1 LKSKLSTPA
10 FSFAHVGPKEKA
22 WQKENGR
29 EDVSPS
35 ADGDQGCAP
44 STCAH
49 WRGGY
54 GALTRGTHPPRVAKC
69 AHARR
74 VAIWKAKPFNPFLR
88 PLSPLSYESFFR
100 FMQKNDCNIC
110 PIVLQ

>member
-1 LKSKLSTPA
+1 MDAEMQAVYCFWAGLSQGSLVQRELSRLAVTEGLFLAVLKSKLSTPA

-35 ADGDQGCAP
+35 ADGEEGSAP

-54 GALTRGTHPPRVAKC
+54 GALTRGAY
-69 AHARR
+69 
-74 VAIWKAKPFNPFLR
+74 PFR
-88 PLSPLSYESFFR
+88 AAA
-100 FMQKNDCNIC
+100 
-110 PIVLQ
+110 